1 MVYQMALG
9 EKLLAATLWDL
20 IELRVRQQSPLYF
33 SLFVSTFAFPATSRM
48 RQVRFILKL
57 DFCNPIIKSSN
68 NQILA
73 CEELAPVRD
82 NETYSTTN
90 DGLAV
95 KYLSKTS
102 TSLMRQHN

>member
-1 MVYQMALG
+1 
-9 EKLLAATLWDL
+9 
-20 IELRVRQQSPLYF
+20 
-33 SLFVSTFAFPATSRM
+33 M

-68 NQILA
+68 NQISE

-82 NETYSTTN
+82 NETYSTAN
-90 DGLAV
+90 DGLTV